1 MENDFEDKYSLVDK
15 VSEQVSTDI
24 ITDLKSGI
32 YNLFVSLI
40 NNQVVD
46 YGPIVASQNA
56 IDFLKEIIYNF
67 EKAIQPIEEK

>member
-1 MENDFEDKYSLVDK
+1 MQQNEPEEYSLVDK
-15 VSEQVSTDI
+15 VSEQISTDVVL
-24 ITDLKSGI
+24 DLKSGI

-46 YGPIVASQNA
+46 YGPMQATQLA

-67 EKAIQPIEEK
+67 EKAITPIEEQ

>member
-1 MENDFEDKYSLVDK
+1 MQQKDTQEYSLVDK

-24 ITDLKSGI
+24 IVDLKSGI

-46 YGPIVASQNA
+46 YGPIQATQLA

-67 EKAIQPIEEK
+67 EKAITPIEEK